1 MDSGLMER
9 VKEFRISAAV
19 AREMLSTGLISKE
32 EYAMVCTKIAENCG
46 LQLSTIFSEIDL
58 QGVEPHGNIHY

>member
-19 AREMLSTGLISKE
+19 AREMLSTGLISKD

-58 QGVEPHGNIHY
+58 ISVEKRANIHF